1 MTKIDQFESI
11 FRAAA
16 KDKFEPEDVRVDKV
30 LIVTDKDATGSQPFI
45 EEVQA
50 FLKVFSEEYNPKW
63 EQVNGDAFSCV
74 NELLELV
81 NQQKPDL
88 ICTYRNLHTPATE
101 FPYSLGVYVDV
112 LTQATTVPI
121 LLMPRMELQT
131 DSETRKLIQTGT
143 AKVMAITDHLAGDH
157 RLVNVAAKLV
167 RTGGKLLLTHV
178 EDQYY
183 FERFLSVID
192 KIADIDSEIA
202 KESIMEQLLA
212 EPRDYI
218 ESCRQVIEESGNVEV
233 ESIVTV
239 GHLMKDHLRII
250 EDNHVDLLILHTK
263 DDDQLAM
270 HGLAYPLAV
279 EMRTIPMLMI

>member
-11 FRAAA
+11 FRAAS
-16 KDKFEPEDVRVDKV
+16 KEKFEPEDVRVDNV
-30 LIVTDKDATGSQPFI
+30 LIITDKNASDSQPFI
-45 EEVQA
+45 EEAKA
-50 FLKVFSEEYNPKW
+50 FLKVFSEKYEPKW
-63 EQVNGDAFSCV
+63 EHVNGDAFSSV
-74 NELLELV
+74 ARLLELV
-81 NQQKPDL
+81 DQQNPDL

-101 FPYSLGVYVDV
+101 FPYSLGVYIDV
-112 LTQATTVPI
+112 LTQATPVPI

-131 DSETRKLIQTGT
+131 ASETKKIAQTGT

-157 RLVNVAAKLV
+157 HLVNVAAKLV
-167 RTGGKLLLTHV
+167 RSGGKLLLTHV

-192 KIADIDSEIA
+192 KIAEIDSEIA
-202 KESIMEQLLA
+202 KESIIEQLLT

-218 ESCRQVIEESGNVEV
+218 ESCRKFIEESENVEI
-233 ESIVTV
+233 EAIVTV

-279 EMRTIPMLMI
+279 ELRTIPMLMI